1 MSFVPS
7 AYNRINQ
14 PSIQFNN
21 PVSESSID
29 ALGAAINGLLDILT
43 PVGSIIESM
52 LTEAQYH
59 SQLGIST
66 TWVLAD
72 GRNVA
77 GSLYNSV
84 TGNANIPDLRG
95 VFRRGKNN
103 GRADGNQNPAGE
115 VDPGTL
121 QGSANLSHTH
131 PLVDPGHTHSIASYL
146 AGSTTLLANFNTVV
160 RGPINV
166 STLESTVTNSNN
178 VGLSVSASGTSES
191 RPTNV
196 TTNVFIRIN

>member
-7 AYNRINQ
+7 AYNKINQ

-21 PVSESSID
+21 PVSESSQD
-29 ALGAAINGLLDILT
+29 AIGAAVNGLLDILT

-52 LTEAQYH
+52 LTEAQFH

-84 TGNANIPDLRG
+84 TGSTTIPDLRG

-103 GRADGNQNPAGE
+103 GRADGNQNPDGDVAL
-115 VDPGTL
+115 GTL
-121 QGSANLSHTH
+121 QTSANLAHIHALT
-131 PLVDPGHTHSIASYL
+131 DPGHTHSITSYL
-146 AGSTTLLANFNTVV
+146 SGGTTGGTNQVL

-166 STLESTVTNSNN
+166 ATAGTATTNSNN
-178 VGLSVSASGTSES
+178 VGLSVQSAGISES